1 VRLTIAQS
9 AGAKISNRDVTIDD
23 FLPPSVKRD
32 RKKPTP
38 EEQESKLKQKL
49 QMMAA
54 VQSRKKPNG

>member
-9 AGAKISNRDVTIDD
+9 AGAKIGNRSVTIDD

-32 RKKPTP
+32 RKKPSP
-38 EEQESKLKQKL
+38 EEQEQRLMQKL

-54 VQSRKKPNG
+54 IQSRKKTNG